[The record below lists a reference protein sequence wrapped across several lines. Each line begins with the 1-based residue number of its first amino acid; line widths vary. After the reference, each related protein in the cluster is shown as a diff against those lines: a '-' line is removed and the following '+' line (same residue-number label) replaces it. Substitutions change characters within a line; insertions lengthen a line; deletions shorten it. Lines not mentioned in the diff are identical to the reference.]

1 MKEKLFAATSADTLR
16 SKCGT
21 GHPARL
27 LRSTWVGAWE
37 VEEAP
42 KARLCDHFGKVLA
55 CQDTDDARNRQVG
68 RGVYLSH

>member
-1 MKEKLFAATSADTLR
+1 MKQKLFAATSADTLR
-16 SKCGT
+16 FKCGT

-37 VEEAP
+37 VEEAL
-42 KARLCDHFGKVLA
+42 KASLCDHFGKVLA